1 MLAAVLNFVLVSI
14 GSAWAVQIDNLIQL
28 PNILKAPEEVLI
40 FPDFSYLAEP
50 MIYTG
55 AITLAVVASLETL
68 LNLEAADK
76 IDPQNVLLRRTV
88 NFGHKVQ
95 GISFR
100 A

>member
-1 MLAAVLNFVLVSI
+1 M
-14 GSAWAVQIDNLIQL
+14 GSAIDNLIQL
-28 PNILKAPEEVLI
+28 PNILQAPEKVLI
-40 FPDFSYLAEP
+40 FPDFSYLEP

>member
-14 GSAWAVQIDNLIQL
+14 GSAWAVQMDNLIQL
-28 PNILKAPEEVLI
+28 PNILQAPEEVLI

-76 IDPQNVLLRRTV
+76 IDPQNVLLLLTV
-88 NFGHKVQ
+88 NSGHKVQ
-95 GISFR
+95 VTSFR